1 MRYLRHY
8 TNQLC
13 GSEFRIIFFQ
23 NIRNYPLSNNR
34 WEVMLIINYF
44 IGMIVGSALVYD
56 LFYRKIPNYLILTG
70 YAGLGPYM
78 YIRFGIDGI
87 IQSAAAVCVVGV
99 TLIFIYIL
107 GGLGAGD
114 VKLICLICGFLGLKQ
129 VVIYTILVLYLGA
142 FIGLIK
148 MCMRLAN
155 RNGRTA
161 FGVTKIRFGIPITV
175 GYFILIF
182 SKGGII

>member
-1 MRYLRHY
+1 
-8 TNQLC
+8 
-13 GSEFRIIFFQ
+13 
-23 NIRNYPLSNNR
+23 
-34 WEVMLIINYF
+34 MLIINYF

-129 VVIYTILVLYLGA
+129 AVYTQYWCSAWVPLSVLSRCVCGLQTETDGPHLVLRRSDLA
-142 FIGLIK
+142 F
-148 MCMRLAN
+148 R
-155 RNGRTA
+155 
-161 FGVTKIRFGIPITV
+161 
-175 GYFILIF
+175 
-182 SKGGII
+182 

>member
-1 MRYLRHY
+1 
-8 TNQLC
+8 
-13 GSEFRIIFFQ
+13 
-23 NIRNYPLSNNR
+23 
-34 WEVMLIINYF
+34 MLIINYF
-44 IGMIVGSALVYD
+44 IGMFVGSALVYD

-129 VVIYTILVLYLGA
+129 AVIYTILVLCLGA